1 MKAIGHLENT
11 GQSYYDHLTHALGPN
26 FILLLCAITCLVDA
40 IFPFLFKHFEY
51 KRKKTVDII
60 YTGIIKRWYLFSLNN
75 IDLKSRQLYAIQL
88 SELMSIEK
96 NHTKSKV
103 PESGNDIEFN
113 TSYFN
118 HIQTQLQNSLEY
130 IKMFI
135 SSTIHIL
142 FPDILIDSAPKRLI
156 KMYLK
161 MYYSK

>member
-1 MKAIGHLENT
+1 MKTIGHLENT
-11 GQSYYDHLTHALGPN
+11 GQSYYDHLTHALGVN
-26 FILLLCAITCLVDA
+26 LVLVLFAFTCIVDA
-40 IFPFLFKHFEY
+40 FFPFLFRHFEY
-51 KRKKTVDII
+51 KRKKTVDIV
-60 YTGIIKRWYLFSLNN
+60 YTGIIKRWYIFSLNN

-103 PESGNDIEFN
+103 PESAKDIEITN
-113 TSYFN
+113 SYFN
-118 HIQTQLQNSLEY
+118 HIRTQLQNALEY
-130 IKMFI
+130 TKCAI

-161 MYYSK
+161 IYYSK